1 MGAWGVEP
9 FQNDSAL
16 DWLSRIQREVERAF
30 KPALKSPKKQKVRVF
45 VGPPRVI
52 TLSGGRK
59 AHVLPKAKL
68 VERLTLPGHCQHD
81 ALAAVQLVL
90 ALPELQRLCL
100 PPNYTET
107 LAQCA
112 ERVLLNLKQDEAF
125 VGAWVDHSTKKKYI
139 AVLDREL
146 GRVREVLAGQRREHE
161 LVVKRHVLR
170 IRKMSEAERR
180 KIAAGKFY
188 KSMTYSPTFCEA
200 FKRVTGKDVP
210 EGTLGGMPKNPRRRP
225 RPAHTKKT
233 KTRR

>member
-16 DWLSRIQREVERAF
+16 DWLGRIQREVERAF
-30 KPALKSPKKQKVRVF
+30 KPALKPPKKQKVRVF
-45 VGPPRVI
+45 VGPPRVV

-68 VERLTLPGHCQHD
+68 VERLTLPGYCQHD

-90 ALPELQRLCL
+90 ALPTLYNARVA
-100 PPNYTET
+100 PNYTET

-125 VGAWVDHSTKKKYI
+125 IGAWDQPKKYV

-146 GRVREVLAGQRREHE
+146 ARVRVALAEQRREHE

-188 KSMTYSPTFCEA
+188 KSMMYSPTFCEA